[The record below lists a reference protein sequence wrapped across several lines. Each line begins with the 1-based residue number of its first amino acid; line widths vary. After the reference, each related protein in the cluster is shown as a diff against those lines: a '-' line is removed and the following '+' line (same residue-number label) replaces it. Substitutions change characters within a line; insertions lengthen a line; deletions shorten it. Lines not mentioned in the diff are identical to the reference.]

1 MNAQQALGWALLH
14 FLWQGTAIALLTWV
28 ALRLMARPQWRYV
41 ATAAAMTAMA
51 LAPVFTFLVLWRE
64 RLVFNMPLPAASGI
78 GSSGTA
84 MEPGFDW
91 LLWLTRAWLAGAI
104 LLSLRSA
111 GGWYLARRRCHQGRG
126 ELWGLRGGVPVYESA
141 TIDVPQVFGW
151 LRPIVLLPFSAIA
164 GLTPEQLEAVIE
176 HELAHVRRHDYLV
189 NLLQTVVESLLFYHP
204 AVWWVSREMRRE
216 RELCCDEAAV
226 ARCGDKLVY
235 SKALLLLEES
245 RVDFAMAATGS
256 GLQERIGR
264 LLGMEERKSGL
275 APLLLVGGALMICGA
290 TMWGWQGAPAAQS
303 PASIQAPA
311 ATPKP
316 EPAPRAAKPK
326 QAPESVER
334 MEELQRALQSELEN
348 LEKRREKLKRQQE
361 LSRERAADMVEEK
374 ARLEQLRA
382 EREHE
387 AVEQR
392 RFEKIVQ
399 EIEAKRQMDAA
410 RMQSKEIERRIDWV
424 ESMYGKNA
432 LATDRGKVYLKFG
445 PPDEIESHP
454 GVSESWRYRQG
465 PTFEFDNAG
474 KLTKKA
480 DAI

>member
-14 FLWQGTAIALLTWV
+14 FLWQGTAVGLLTWV
-28 ALRLMARPQWRYV
+28 ALRVIARPQWRYV

-51 LAPVFTFLVLWRE
+51 LAPIFTFLVLWRE
-64 RLVFNMPLPAASGI
+64 RLVLNIPLPAPSGN
-78 GSSGTA
+78 GSSGA
-84 MEPGFDW
+84 ALEPGFDW

-104 LLSLRSA
+104 VLSLRSA

-126 ELWGLRGGVPVYESA
+126 ELWGLRGGVPVYECA
-141 TIDVPQVFGW
+141 VIDVPQVFGW
-151 LRPIVLLPFSAIA
+151 LRPIILLPFSAIA

-264 LLGMEERKSGL
+264 LLGMEERKTGL
-275 APLLLVGGALMICGA
+275 APLLLVGGALVICGA
-290 TMWGWQGAPAAQS
+290 TIWAQQPAPAAPVAQPAKAAVPAPASAAKPAPVAKTPRPVKRSLPPASALEDEELVGLDHRLQELQHEMQQAHQQREAALQRRMEKNEQLAEMQQQRALIAMLREEQAAQS
-303 PASIQAPA
+303 PKDRSI
-311 ATPKP
+311 
-316 EPAPRAAKPK
+316 
-326 QAPESVER
+326 
-334 MEELQRALQSELEN
+334 AL
-348 LEKRREKLKRQQE
+348 
-361 LSRERAADMVEEK
+361 
-374 ARLEQLRA
+374 
-382 EREHE
+382 
-387 AVEQR
+387 
-392 RFEKIVQ
+392 
-399 EIEAKRQMDAA
+399 
-410 RMQSKEIERRIDWV
+410 KEIERRIDWV
-424 ESMYGKNA
+424 EGMYGKSA

-454 GVSESWRYRQG
+454 GVSESWRYQQG